1 MAVQGLFLIIRSDL
15 FLITIKTMKA
25 LEIILR
31 ISAVLA
37 SICLLMLIWTYR
49 IFFLYAAFV
58 LSIVILTILIINYLS
73 TSSES

>member
-1 MAVQGLFLIIRSDL
+1 
-15 FLITIKTMKA
+15 MKA

-37 SICLLMLIWTYR
+37 SICLLMLIWTYN

-58 LSIVILTILIINYLS
+58 LTVIILISLIILNYLS
-73 TSSES
+73 TSSESYGSLGV

>member
-1 MAVQGLFLIIRSDL
+1 
-15 FLITIKTMKA
+15 MKA

-37 SICLLMLIWTYR
+37 SICLLMLIWTYS

-58 LSIVILTILIINYLS
+58 LSIIILSILIINYLT

>member
-1 MAVQGLFLIIRSDL
+1 
-15 FLITIKTMKA
+15 MKA

-31 ISAVLA
+31 ISAILA
-37 SICLLMLIWTYR
+37 SICLLMLIWTYH

-58 LSIVILTILIINYLS
+58 LAVVILTILIINYLS

>member
-1 MAVQGLFLIIRSDL
+1 
-15 FLITIKTMKA
+15 MKA

-37 SICLLMLIWTYR
+37 SICLLMLIWTYN

-58 LSIVILTILIINYLS
+58 LTIVILIILIINYLT